1 MSQEEVIVR
10 AKSII
15 VCDIDNDY
23 MENLR
28 ICIEDTLYN
37 LEIDRFTDRD
47 SFNKDIS
54 KLTKLVGVFYTNSN
68 IMNERIQVM

>member
-47 SFNKDIS
+47 SFNKDFS
-54 KLTKLVGVFYTNSN
+54 KLTKLVGVFYANSN

>member
-23 MENLR
+23 IENLR
-28 ICIEDTLYN
+28 NCIEDTLYN

-47 SFNKDIS
+47 SFNKDLN
-54 KLTKLVGVFYTNSN
+54 KLTKLVRAFYANSN
-68 IMNERIQVM
+68 IINERVQVM

>member
-28 ICIEDTLYN
+28 NCIEDTLYN
-37 LEIDRFTDRD
+37 LEIDRLTDRD
-47 SFNKDIS
+47 SFNKDLN
-54 KLTKLVGVFYTNSN
+54 KLTKLVRVFYANSN
-68 IMNERIQVM
+68 IINERVQVM

>member
-28 ICIEDTLYN
+28 NCIEDTLYN

-47 SFNKDIS
+47 SFNKDLN
-54 KLTKLVGVFYTNSN
+54 KLTKLVRAFYANSN
-68 IMNERIQVM
+68 IINERVQVM

>member
-1 MSQEEVIVR
+1 MSQEEIIVR

-28 ICIEDTLYN
+28 NCIEDTLYN

-47 SFNKDIS
+47 SFNKDLN
-54 KLTKLVGVFYTNSN
+54 KLTKLVRVFYSNSN
-68 IMNERIQVM
+68 IINERVQVM

>member
-54 KLTKLVGVFYTNSN
+54 KLTKLVGVFYANSN

>member
-28 ICIEDTLYN
+28 ICIEDTLCN

-54 KLTKLVGVFYTNSN
+54 KLTKLVGVFYANSN

>member
-28 ICIEDTLYN
+28 NCIEDTLYN

-47 SFNKDIS
+47 SFNKDLN
-54 KLTKLVGVFYTNSN
+54 KLTKLVRVFYSNSN
-68 IMNERIQVM
+68 IINERVQVM